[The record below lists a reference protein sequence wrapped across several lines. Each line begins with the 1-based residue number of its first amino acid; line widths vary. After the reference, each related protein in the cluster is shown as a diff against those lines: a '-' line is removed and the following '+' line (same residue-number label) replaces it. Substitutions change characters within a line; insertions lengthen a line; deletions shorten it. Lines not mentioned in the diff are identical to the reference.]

1 MCRFIRQAKGRKS
14 GGFWSI
20 LSARQDW
27 LSLTKDITNPTFFEL
42 ADMQS
47 RQSIHEAFWSIKH
60 AGNLFV
66 RNGYEAR
73 LRYEAG
79 IQAVVTMNLWPR
91 ELVPPLITG
100 FTMDAS
106 RLIKAIKVGQ

>member
-1 MCRFIRQAKGRKS
+1 
-14 GGFWSI
+14 
-20 LSARQDW
+20 
-27 LSLTKDITNPTFFEL
+27 
-42 ADMQS
+42 MQS
-47 RQSIHEAFWSIKH
+47 RQSIHKAFWSIKH

-66 RNGYEAR
+66 RDRYEAS

-79 IQAVVTMNLWPR
+79 VQAVVAMYLWPR

-106 RLIKAIKVGQ
+106 RLIMAIKAGQYNCTAGIAPLPCSD